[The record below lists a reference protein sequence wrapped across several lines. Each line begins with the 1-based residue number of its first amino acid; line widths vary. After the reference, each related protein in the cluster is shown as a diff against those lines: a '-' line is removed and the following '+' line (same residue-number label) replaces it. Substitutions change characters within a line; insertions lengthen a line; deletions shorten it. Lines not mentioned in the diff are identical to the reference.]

1 MNRDASI
8 TLDWAEG
15 TYTFRLGWGE
25 LMKLQEAPGID
36 AGPYVV
42 LGRLT
47 GGTWRMEDIE
57 HVIRLGLIG
66 GSTTPAEAS
75 RLVRTYVRERPP
87 MESLFLAQGILTAGV
102 IGAPEEEGAKKNAA
116 ALRKRSTTSR
126 TAKSASPPSSEQAPP
141 SA

>member
-1 MNRDASI
+1 MSRDASI

-15 TYTFRLGWGE
+15 THVFKLGWGE
-25 LMKLQEAPGID
+25 LEKLQEAPGVD

-47 GGTWRMEDIE
+47 SGAWQMQDIE

-66 GSTTPAEAS
+66 GGATPTEAL
-75 RLVRTYVRERPP
+75 RLVKSYVKDRPP
-87 MESLFLAQGILTAGV
+87 MESLFLAQGILTAACV
-102 IGAPEEEGAKKNAA
+102 GAPDEDGSKKNAPA
-116 ALRKRSTTSR
+116 RPRRSTTSR
-126 TAKSASPPSSEQAPP
+126 TARSASPPSTEPAPP

>member
-1 MNRDASI
+1 MSRDASI

-15 TYTFRLGWGE
+15 THVFRLGWGE

-47 GGTWRMEDIE
+47 SGAWRMEDIE

-66 GSTTPAEAS
+66 GGTTPAEAS

-87 MESLFLAQGILTAGV
+87 MENLFLAQGVLTAGV
-102 IGAPEEEGAKKNAA
+102 IGAPEEEGAKKKAG
-116 ALRKRSTTSR
+116 RKRSQSTTSR
-126 TAKSASPPSSEQAPP
+126 TEKFASEPSSEPAPP